1 MTGILVV
8 AEHFDGLLRDVT
20 LEMIGAAA
28 SIKDGLGG
36 PLTVLVIGHDAEALA
51 NAANREGVDE
61 IVTVALSRFSFR
73 SRAL

>member
-8 AEHFDGLLRDVT
+8 GEHFDGLLRDVT

-36 PLTVLVIGHDAEALA
+36 TLRPSALRFPCHSPRRVIGKGGGPRCGCH
-51 NAANREGVDE
+51 GP
-61 IVTVALSRFSFR
+61 SS
-73 SRAL
+73 

>member
-1 MTGILVV
+1 MAGILVV

-28 SIKDGLGG
+28 SVKDGLGG
-36 PLTVLVIGHDAEALA
+36 PLTVLVIGQDADALA
-51 NAANREGVDE
+51 GAANREGVDE
-61 IVTVALSRFSFR
+61 IITVAVARLPFR